1 MIQIQWLELK
11 PEDGGVLMQAP
22 HILTLPEGSTASA
35 ALRTIGWPEQR
46 IVTLLERR
54 AVAIYGMYATE
65 NTVLHEGDRLEIL
78 DELNFDPMESRR
90 RRAQHKVLT
99 KGRRNW
105 PSLNAEAASK
115 PKQSLKSE
123 IPWFFCLQTKSAGPG
138 ILYNSLFAQG
148 EFACVSRKKR

>member
-11 PEDGGVLMQAP
+11 PEDGGVLTQAP

-46 IVTLLERR
+46 IAKLLERR

-99 KGRRNW
+99 KRQKELAKFERR
-105 PSLNAEAASK
+105 
-115 PKQSLKSE
+115 
-123 IPWFFCLQTKSAGPG
+123 
-138 ILYNSLFAQG
+138 
-148 EFACVSRKKR
+148 SRKQAKTKP